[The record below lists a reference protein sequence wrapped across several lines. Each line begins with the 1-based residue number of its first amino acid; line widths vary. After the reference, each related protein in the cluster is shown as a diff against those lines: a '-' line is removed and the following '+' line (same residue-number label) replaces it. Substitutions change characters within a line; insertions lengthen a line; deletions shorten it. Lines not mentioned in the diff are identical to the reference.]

1 MDAIFY
7 ILLFVVGSALGS
19 FYITTAE
26 RILIYFYGKKRKQ
39 GDWKARIVRIAT
51 IPSHCQSCGENIS
64 SHYLLPFF
72 GYFLSKGK
80 CHHCQTKLG
89 FHYPLS
95 EFLFGLVTSLSFYA
109 TDSLLFS
116 VSITFLLGHLVISI
130 YTDATYFSL
139 DYENLPFILIFGSLA
154 NYALFKELPGL
165 TELYVFLGF
174 GLFYLVI
181 YFSVKQ
187 GMGLG
192 DVFFAPIFAFL
203 AGHPF
208 WILFLNSSY
217 TLAILVTFLTR
228 KKGESLRGKM
238 IPMGVYFSIALFFT
252 YLAKVLYFY
261 LGLEGFLEN
270 DYES

>member
-7 ILLFVVGSALGS
+7 ILLFVFGSSLGS
-19 FYITTAE
+19 FYVTTAE
-26 RILIYFYGKKRKQ
+26 RILTYFYGKKRKI
-39 GDWKARIVRIAT
+39 GDWKTRLVSIAT
-51 IPSHCQSCGENIS
+51 IPSHCQSCGAKIS
-64 SHYLLPFF
+64 SFYLLPVFGFF
-72 GYFLSKGK
+72 FSKGRCRH
-80 CHHCQTKLG
+80 CHSKLG
-89 FHYPLS
+89 IHYPLS

-116 VSITFLLGHLVISI
+116 ISTTFLLGHLVISI
-130 YTDATYFSL
+130 FTDATYFSL
-139 DYENLPFILIFGSLA
+139 DYENLPFILFFGSIA
-154 NYALFKELPGL
+154 NFALLGAMPGL

-174 GLFYLVI
+174 GFFYVLI
-181 YFSVKQ
+181 YFVVKQ

-192 DVFFAPIFAFL
+192 DVFFAPVFAFL

-217 TLAILVTFLTR
+217 TLAIVVTFLTR

-252 YLAKVLYFY
+252 YLAKVMYYY
-261 LGLEGFLEN
+261 LGLEGFLED